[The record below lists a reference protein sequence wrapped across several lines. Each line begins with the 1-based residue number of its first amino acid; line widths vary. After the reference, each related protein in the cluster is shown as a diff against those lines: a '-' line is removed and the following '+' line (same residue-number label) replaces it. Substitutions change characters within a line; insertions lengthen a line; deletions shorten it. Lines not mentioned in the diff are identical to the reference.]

1 MFRVL
6 LEAPSSC
13 ARGPHEPATATGTHC
28 TPSHKTFISRV
39 FWFILIVLVA
49 VPSWLYAQPALLLA
63 ALPNAPAVASQTH
76 LPSQGTGV
84 ITGTLESTSGKPLPN
99 APLRIYGSGL
109 TEAVASETDAN
120 GNFRITDLN
129 PGTYHVQASAQ
140 GYLTATSPLVVLGKG
155 EVYHLTL
162 SEVPLPKATTT
173 VTVYASTVA
182 LATQQVHQEEKQRV
196 LGLVPNFFTSY
207 QPNPAPL
214 TPKLKMKLTLRTMAD
229 PFIFGVAA
237 AVAGMEQQQ
246 NIYPGYGTGWSGYGK
261 RFGASYADS
270 NISRL
275 FGEGVY
281 PVLFH
286 QDPRY
291 FYKGTGSFG
300 SRLWYSLRSAFVS
313 KGDNGRWQPGYAS
326 ILGDFTAAGI
336 SNVYHSPQ
344 DRSFGITMRDS
355 GILIGGDAL
364 ENVLREF
371 LSKSLTSNL
380 PPNAK

>member
-1 MFRVL
+1 ML
-6 LEAPSSC
+6 
-13 ARGPHEPATATGTHC
+13 
-28 TPSHKTFISRV
+28 
-39 FWFILIVLVA
+39 A
-49 VPSWLYAQPALLLA
+49 VPAHLHAQPAVSLS
-63 ALPNAPAVASQTH
+63 ALPDAPTAASLTQVASQ
-76 LPSQGTGV
+76 GDGV
-84 ITGTLESTSGKPLPN
+84 IAGTLEDPSGKPLPN
-99 APLRIYGSGL
+99 APLRIFGTGL
-109 TEAVASETDAN
+109 SEAVASKTDAN
-120 GNFRITDLN
+120 GVFRITGLN

-162 SEVPLPKATTT
+162 TEVPLPKSTTT

-196 LGLVPNFFTSY
+196 LGIVPNFFTSY

-214 TPKLKMKLTLRTMAD
+214 TPRLKMRLTLRTMAD

-237 AVAGMEQQQ
+237 AVAGLEQQQ

-270 NISRL
+270 NISRF

-300 SRLWYSLRSAFVS
+300 SRLWYAIRSTVVS

-326 ILGDFTAAGI
+326 VLGDFTAAGI
-336 SNVYHSPQ
+336 SNAYHAPQ
-344 DRSFGITMRDS
+344 DRSFGITMRDG
-355 GILIGGDAL
+355 GILIGGDAF